1 MSPLPTIYRPARGL
15 SVCPMKLEHV
25 ALTAV
30 IAAVVFVVMQ
40 KTGIASK
47 V

>member
-1 MSPLPTIYRPARGL
+1 
-15 SVCPMKLEHV
+15 VKLEHV

-30 IAAVVFVVMQ
+30 IAAVVFVVMT
-40 KTGIASK
+40 KSGIAAK